1 MDINY
6 ETNLFFPIFSPVEHP
21 VPPFPPQSM
30 LKTPGTFLDVSPT
43 LNKGERGILNSQIL
57 NFEFV
62 SNYFVHDC
70 LTEKY
75 KIPPEK
81 EPKIFL
87 KNYCD
92 LLSIASFKNILDKIN
107 EFLFSKRGCLVSEI

>member
-1 MDINY
+1 
-6 ETNLFFPIFSPVEHP
+6 
-21 VPPFPPQSM
+21 M